1 MHEVSRHIRTR
12 RGFTLIEILIVIV
25 MIAIVTA
32 IAIPHLN
39 VARIRSK
46 SAVISMG
53 TTMLALQREAIS
65 KQHNIL
71 VVIDQTKPLLQIVYD
86 STNDLS
92 MNNGERERPIPLGQG
107 IVFGKPASVTAR
119 SFGAN
124 AVNFTTTEGASGLPA
139 MVFYRNGSAKEYGGL
154 YVSTSQAMAGAPNH
168 QGETWAMELVRAT
181 GRPQWYRWNGTTWIT
196 GF

>member
-1 MHEVSRHIRTR
+1 MTSGPRYPRSR

-25 MIAIVTA
+25 MIAIITA

-53 TTMLALQREAIS
+53 TTMLALQREAIA
-65 KQHNIL
+65 KQHNIV

-86 STNDLS
+86 SSDNLTLD
-92 MNNGERERPIPLGQG
+92 NGERERPIPLGQG

-124 AVNFTTTEGASGLPA
+124 AVNFTTTEGSTGLPA

>member
-1 MHEVSRHIRTR
+1 MYDVPRHIRTR

-65 KQHNIL
+65 KQHNIV
-71 VVIDQTKPLLQIVYD
+71 VVIDATKPLLQIVYD
-86 STNDLS
+86 SSNNLS
-92 MNNGERERPIPLGQG
+92 LDNGERERPIPLGQG
-107 IVFGKPASVTAR
+107 IVFGKPAGVTAR
-119 SFGAN
+119 SFGAS
-124 AVNFTTTEGASGLPA
+124 AVNFTTTEGSSGLPA

>member
-1 MHEVSRHIRTR
+1 MTEGPQYLQSRN
-12 RGFTLIEILIVIV
+12 GFTLIEILIVIT
-25 MIAIVTA
+25 MIAIILA
-32 IAIPHLN
+32 IAVPRLN

-86 STNDLS
+86 SSDNVTLD
-92 MNNGERERPIPLGQG
+92 NGERERPIPLGQG
-107 IVFGKPASVTAR
+107 IVFGKPAGVTAR
-119 SFGAN
+119 SFGGN
-124 AVNFTTTEGASGLPA
+124 AVNFTTTEGSSGLPTI
-139 MVFYRNGSAKEYGGL
+139 VLYRNGSAKEYGGL
-154 YVSTSQAMAGAPNH
+154 YVSTAQAMAGAPNH
-168 QGETWAMELVRAT
+168 QGETWAMEIVRAT
-181 GRPQWYRWNGTTWIT
+181 GRPEWYRWNGTTWVR